1 MLRHFFITIMLLLA
15 ADTYACSPAFP
26 WAWSENEGMTLEE
39 AEIAVSDAVFHGFLK
54 EARTTALSDSDFEGE
69 RHYIFHV
76 IERFKGNIS
85 AQQRIEV
92 VQSRGYCSF
101 PLKFDREYLVYL
113 EIGEDGHYRL
123 GNAGTYILD
132 DKTLDLSRSDDKAV
146 YEALQTTG
154 DAADYVIITTFDDGS
169 PEVVRLSKEKQLG
182 KIRSIAR
189 RVR

>member
-1 MLRHFFITIMLLLA
+1 MVRYLSITFMLLFA

-26 WAWSENEGMTLEE
+26 WALVENEGMTLEE
-39 AEIAVSDAVFHGFLK
+39 ANVAGSDAVFHGFLK

-69 RHYIFHV
+69 RYYIFHV
-76 IERFKGNIS
+76 VEPFKGDIS

-101 PLKFDREYLVYL
+101 PLEFDREYLVYL
-113 EIGEDGHYRL
+113 EIGEDGYYRL

-132 DKTLDLSRSDDKAV
+132 DKTLDLSRPDDKAV
-146 YEALQTTG
+146 YEKLQSIG
-154 DAADYVIITTFDDGS
+154 DAADYAIITTFDDGS
-169 PEVVRLSKEKQLG
+169 PEVLRLSKEKQLD
-182 KIRSIAR
+182 KIRAIAR